1 MYCKVTHP
9 ILSYAAVQQQ
19 CQQLD
24 QFILNLQTPSSP
36 SPSDPSATSGATSP
50 SALPEAPSPTPG
62 APDAQLPG
70 QFQPAQPSQ
79 LNQLNQ
85 LNQAQTAQQRPNPN
99 PNPKS
104 SQLIPLATVLD
115 SAQGDASWFASPRNA
130 QLMLESA
137 QLPRRELEPGE
148 AGSPLLYRAAG
159 CNRARR
165 CCCTCTKLC
174 DHRCLHDCFV
184 RLWLWKREL
193 DSLGVAT
200 SSAQLNHSV
209 QLSQPAQ
216 PAQPGEGT
224 RVGNTRLVSAASPY
238 FATQCAVLNVYTS
251 YRQLSQVIGS
261 TVSARMNTHIR
272 EAQARGGTNLN
283 AMDYSMQLKLNAKG
297 KPIADPETGR
307 LEVLYWPQSGLCP
320 FCLPDRSYQLKKRM
334 KKVGMPK

>member
-19 CQQLD
+19 HQRLD
-24 QFILNLQTPSSP
+24 RFILNLQTPAP
-36 SPSDPSATSGATSP
+36 APSDPSSSDP
-50 SALPEAPSPTPG
+50 SAVANSTSSIPG

-70 QFQPAQPSQ
+70 QPQSAQPSQ
-79 LNQLNQ
+79 LNQSQ
-85 LNQAQTAQQRPNPN
+85 PQRPQPA
-99 PNPKS
+99 
-104 SQLIPLATVLD
+104 QLIPLATVLD

-130 QLMLESA
+130 QLMLETHCE
-137 QLPRRELEPGE
+137 LPRRELEPGE

-174 DHRCLHDCFV
+174 AHRCLHDCFV

-200 SSAQLNHSV
+200 SPAQLT
-209 QLSQPAQ
+209 Q

-224 RVGNTRLVSAASPY
+224 RVGNARLVSAASPY

-297 KPIADPETGR
+297 KPITDPETGK

>member
-24 QFILNLQTPSSP
+24 QFILNLQTPAP
-36 SPSDPSATSGATSP
+36 APSDPSAASTNPSSTPGA
-50 SALPEAPSPTPG
+50 G
-62 APDAQLPG
+62 APDAQLPD
-70 QFQPAQPSQ
+70 QSQ
-79 LNQLNQ
+79 LSQP
-85 LNQAQTAQQRPNPN
+85 NQAQLT
-99 PNPKS
+99 PKTKP

-130 QLMLESA
+130 QLMLETHCE
-137 QLPRRELEPGE
+137 LPRRELEPGE

-174 DHRCLHDCFV
+174 AHRCLHDCFV

-200 SSAQLNHSV
+200 SLAQL
-209 QLSQPAQ
+209 AQ
-216 PAQPGEGT
+216 PAQAAQLGEKE
-224 RVGNTRLVSAASPY
+224 RSTRLVSAASPY

-261 TVSARMNTHIR
+261 TVSARMNTYIR

-297 KPIADPETGR
+297 KPIADPDTGK
-307 LEVLYWPQSGLCP
+307 LEVLHWPQSGLCP

>member
-9 ILSYAAVQQQ
+9 ILSYAAAQQQ
-19 CQQLD
+19 CHQLD
-24 QFILNLQTPSSP
+24 QFILNLQTLT
-36 SPSDPSATSGATSP
+36 SPSDPSATSSTS
-50 SALPEAPSPTPG
+50 SSTTPG

-70 QFQPAQPSQ
+70 QSQPSQ

-85 LNQAQTAQQRPNPN
+85 LNQQQLK
-99 PNPKS
+99 PKP

-130 QLMLESA
+130 QRCE
-137 QLPRRELEPGE
+137 LPRRELEPGE

-174 DHRCLHDCFV
+174 AHRCLHDCFV

-200 SSAQLNHSV
+200 SPAQLS
-209 QLSQPAQ
+209 
-216 PAQPGEGT
+216 QPGEGT
-224 RVGNTRLVSAASPY
+224 RDGSARLVSSASPY

-261 TVSARMNTHIR
+261 TVSARMNTYIR

-297 KPIADPETGR
+297 KPIADPDTGK

>member
-1 MYCKVTHP
+1 MYCKVTYP

-19 CQQLD
+19 CQRLD
-24 QFILNLQTPSSP
+24 QFILNLQTPGSSP
-36 SPSDPSATSGATSP
+36 SAGAGATS
-50 SALPEAPSPTPG
+50 SG
-62 APDAQLPG
+62 APGAQLPG
-70 QFQPAQPSQ
+70 QSQLNRSQPAQP
-79 LNQLNQ
+79 NQLNR
-85 LNQAQTAQQRPNPN
+85 AQSA
-99 PNPKS
+99 
-104 SQLIPLATVLD
+104 QLIPLATVLD
-115 SAQGDASWFASPRNA
+115 SAQGDAIWFASPRNA
-130 QLMLESA
+130 QHREP
-137 QLPRRELEPGE
+137 PRRELELSE

-174 DHRCLHDCFV
+174 AQRCLHDCFV

-200 SSAQLNHSV
+200 SPAQLSE
-209 QLSQPAQ
+209 QGGS
-216 PAQPGEGT
+216 
-224 RVGNTRLVSAASPY
+224 TRLVSAASPY

-261 TVSARMNTHIR
+261 TVSARMNTYIR

>member
-1 MYCKVTHP
+1 MYCKVTYP
-9 ILSYAAVQQQ
+9 ILSYTAVQQQ
-19 CQQLD
+19 CQRLD
-24 QFILNLQTPSSP
+24 QFILNLQTPP
-36 SPSDPSATSGATSP
+36 GMGA
-50 SALPEAPSPTPG
+50 G
-62 APDAQLPG
+62 APDAQLPS
-70 QFQPAQPSQ
+70 QSQLNRSQPAQP
-79 LNQLNQ
+79 NQLNQ
-85 LNQAQTAQQRPNPN
+85 
-99 PNPKS
+99 
-104 SQLIPLATVLD
+104 QLIPLATVLD
-115 SAQGDASWFASPRNA
+115 SAQGDAIWFASPRNA
-130 QLMLESA
+130 QLLLESA
-137 QLPRRELEPGE
+137 QLPRRELELSE

-174 DHRCLHDCFV
+174 AQRCLHDCFV

-193 DSLGVAT
+193 DSLGIAT
-200 SSAQLNHSV
+200 SPAQLSE
-209 QLSQPAQ
+209 QGGSA
-216 PAQPGEGT
+216 
-224 RVGNTRLVSAASPY
+224 RLVSAASPY

-251 YRQLSQVIGS
+251 YKQLSQVIGS
-261 TVSARMNTHIR
+261 TVSARMNTYIR

>member
-1 MYCKVTHP
+1 MYCKVTYP
-9 ILSYAAVQQQ
+9 ILDQTATQQLDH
-19 CQQLD
+19 QLD
-24 QFILNLQTPSSP
+24 QFILNLQAMSSAAT
-36 SPSDPSATSGATSP
+36 SSATDS
-50 SALPEAPSPTPG
+50 SAG

-70 QFQPAQPSQ
+70 QAQPK
-79 LNQLNQ
+79 
-85 LNQAQTAQQRPNPN
+85 P
-99 PNPKS
+99 

-115 SAQGDASWFASPRNA
+115 SAQGDAIWFASPRNA
-130 QLMLESA
+130 QLMLNSA
-137 QLPRRELEPGE
+137 QLNPPQLNCKLPRRELEPGE

-174 DHRCLHDCFV
+174 THRCLHDCFM

-193 DSLGVAT
+193 DSLGIVT
-200 SSAQLNHSV
+200 MQPSAAGQK
-209 QLSQPAQ
+209 
-216 PAQPGEGT
+216 
-224 RVGNTRLVSAASPY
+224 LVSAASPY

-261 TVSARMNTHIR
+261 TVSARMNTYVR

>member
-9 ILSYAAVQQQ
+9 IPSYAAAQQQ

-24 QFILNLQTPSSP
+24 QFILNLQTPPNP
-36 SPSDPSATSGATSP
+36 SPSDPSAGEGATNPTNP
-50 SALPEAPSPTPG
+50 SATGPSATPG

-70 QFQPAQPSQ
+70 QSQPNQLSQ
-79 LNQLNQ
+79 LNQQRAQPNQ
-85 LNQAQTAQQRPNPN
+85 TQPQP
-99 PNPKS
+99 
-104 SQLIPLATVLD
+104 QLIPLATVLD
-115 SAQGDASWFASPRNA
+115 SAQGDAIWFASPRNA
-130 QLMLESA
+130 KLMRNLA
-137 QLPRRELEPGE
+137 QPNCELPNRELELGLGE
-148 AGSPLLYRAAG
+148 AGSPLLYRVTG

-174 DHRCLHDCFV
+174 AHRCLHDCFA

-200 SSAQLNHSV
+200 SPA

-216 PAQPGEGT
+216 PAQAAQLGEKE
-224 RVGNTRLVSAASPY
+224 RNTRLVSAASPY

-251 YRQLSQVIGS
+251 YKQLTQVIGS
-261 TVSARMNTHIR
+261 TVSARMNTYIR

-297 KPIADPETGR
+297 KPIADPDTGK

-320 FCLPDRSYQLKKRM
+320 FCLPDRSYQLKKRK
-334 KKVGMPK
+334 KKVGESHN

>member
-9 ILSYAAVQQQ
+9 ILSYAAAQQQ

-24 QFILNLQTPSSP
+24 QFILNLQTPP
-36 SPSDPSATSGATSP
+36 SPSAPSSSSTSTVATNPSATPGAG
-50 SALPEAPSPTPG
+50 AG
-62 APDAQLPG
+62 APDAQLQG
-70 QFQPAQPSQ
+70 QAQ
-79 LNQLNQ
+79 LN
-85 LNQAQTAQQRPNPN
+85 
-99 PNPKS
+99 PKTKP

-115 SAQGDASWFASPRNA
+115 SAQGDAIWFASPRNA
-130 QLMLESA
+130 QLMLNSLQLNPSQPNCE
-137 QLPRRELEPGE
+137 LPRRELEPGE
-148 AGSPLLYRAAG
+148 AGSSLLYRATG

-174 DHRCLHDCFV
+174 EHRCLHDCFV

-200 SSAQLNHSV
+200 SPAQLT
-209 QLSQPAQ
+209 QLAQ

>member
-1 MYCKVTHP
+1 MYCKVTYP

-24 QFILNLQTPSSP
+24 QFILNLQTLSTDSSP
-36 SPSDPSATSGATSP
+36 SARAGAGATSP
-50 SALPEAPSPTPG
+50 SATPEAGAG

-70 QFQPAQPSQ
+70 QSQPKP
-79 LNQLNQ
+79 
-85 LNQAQTAQQRPNPN
+85 
-99 PNPKS
+99 

-115 SAQGDASWFASPRNA
+115 SAQGDAIWFASPRNA
-130 QLMLESA
+130 QLMLNPA
-137 QLPRRELEPGE
+137 QPNCELPRRELEPGE

-174 DHRCLHDCFV
+174 AHRCLHDCFV

-200 SSAQLNHSV
+200 NPA
-209 QLSQPAQ
+209 QLSQPSERGGSA
-216 PAQPGEGT
+216 
-224 RVGNTRLVSAASPY
+224 RLVSAASPH

-261 TVSARMNTHIR
+261 TVSARMNTYVR

>member
-1 MYCKVTHP
+1 MYCKVNYRVAPTESE
-9 ILSYAAVQQQ
+9 LRSTTA
-19 CQQLD
+19 QLD
-24 QFILNLQTPSSP
+24 QLILNLQT
-36 SPSDPSATSGATSP
+36 
-50 SALPEAPSPTPG
+50 L
-62 APDAQLPG
+62 DAQLPG
-70 QFQPAQPSQ
+70 QSQLAQPSQ
-79 LNQLNQ
+79 LNQ
-85 LNQAQTAQQRPNPN
+85 QQSKPA
-99 PNPKS
+99 
-104 SQLIPLATVLD
+104 QLIPLATVLD
-115 SAQGDASWFASPRNA
+115 SAQGDAIWFASPRNA
-130 QLMLESA
+130 QLMLEPSQLNCA
-137 QLPRRELEPGE
+137 LPRRELEPGE

-174 DHRCLHDCFV
+174 AHRCLHDCFV

-193 DSLGVAT
+193 DSLGIAT
-200 SSAQLNHSV
+200 RPNAGEQLESK
-209 QLSQPAQ
+209 
-216 PAQPGEGT
+216 
-224 RVGNTRLVSAASPY
+224 LVSAASPY

-251 YRQLSQVIGS
+251 YKQLSQVIGS
-261 TVSARMNTHIR
+261 TVSARMNTYVR

>member
-1 MYCKVTHP
+1 MYCKVTYP

-24 QFILNLQTPSSP
+24 QFILNLQTLT
-36 SPSDPSATSGATSP
+36 PSDPSAASTSP
-50 SALPEAPSPTPG
+50 SATPGAG

-70 QFQPAQPSQ
+70 QSQSAQPSQ
-79 LNQLNQ
+79 LNQR
-85 LNQAQTAQQRPNPN
+85 RPKS
-99 PNPKS
+99 NPKT

-130 QLMLESA
+130 QLMLETHCE
-137 QLPRRELEPGE
+137 LPRRELELSE

-174 DHRCLHDCFV
+174 AYRCLHDCFV

-193 DSLGVAT
+193 DSLGIAT
-200 SSAQLNHSV
+200 SPA

-216 PAQPGEGT
+216 AAQLGEKE
-224 RVGNTRLVSAASPY
+224 RNTRLVSAASPY

-251 YRQLSQVIGS
+251 YKQLSQVIGS
-261 TVSARMNTHIR
+261 TVSARMNTYIR

-320 FCLPDRSYQLKKRM
+320 FCLPDRSYQLKKRK
-334 KKVGMPK
+334 KKVGESHK

>member
-9 ILSYAAVQQQ
+9 IPSYAAAQQQ

-24 QFILNLQTPSSP
+24 QFILNLQTPSS
-36 SPSDPSATSGATSP
+36 SPGASDPSTTPGAG
-50 SALPEAPSPTPG
+50 AG

-70 QFQPAQPSQ
+70 QSQPNQTQP
-79 LNQLNQ
+79 
-85 LNQAQTAQQRPNPN
+85 
-99 PNPKS
+99 
-104 SQLIPLATVLD
+104 QLIPLATVLD
-115 SAQGDASWFASPRNA
+115 SAQGDAIWFASPRNA
-130 QLMLESA
+130 QLMRNKPPQPNCE
-137 QLPRRELEPGE
+137 LPQRELELSE
-148 AGSPLLYRAAG
+148 TGSPLLYRVTG

-174 DHRCLHDCFV
+174 AHRCLHDCFV

-200 SSAQLNHSV
+200 SPA

-216 PAQPGEGT
+216 AAQLGEKE
-224 RVGNTRLVSAASPY
+224 RSTRLVSAASPY

-251 YRQLSQVIGS
+251 YKQLTQVIGS
-261 TVSARMNTHIR
+261 TVSARMNTYIR

-297 KPIADPETGR
+297 KPIADPDTGK

-320 FCLPDRSYQLKKRM
+320 FCLPDRSYQLKKRK
-334 KKVGMPK
+334 KKVGESHK

>member
-9 ILSYAAVQQQ
+9 ILSYAAAQQQ
-19 CQQLD
+19 CHQLD
-24 QFILNLQTPSSP
+24 QFILNLQTPP
-36 SPSDPSATSGATSP
+36 STTPGAG
-50 SALPEAPSPTPG
+50 AGAPSSG

-70 QFQPAQPSQ
+70 Q
-79 LNQLNQ
+79 
-85 LNQAQTAQQRPNPN
+85 
-99 PNPKS
+99 

-115 SAQGDASWFASPRNA
+115 SAQGDAIWFASPRNV
-130 QLMLESA
+130 QLMLESS

-148 AGSPLLYRAAG
+148 AGSQLLYRAAG

-200 SSAQLNHSV
+200 SPA
-209 QLSQPAQ
+209 QLSQL
-216 PAQPGEGT
+216 GERDGS
-224 RVGNTRLVSAASPY
+224 TRLVSAASPH

-251 YRQLSQVIGS
+251 YQQLSQVIGS
-261 TVSARMNTHIR
+261 TVSARMNTYIR

-297 KPIADPETGR
+297 KPIADPETGK

-320 FCLPDRSYQLKKRM
+320 FCLPDRSYQLKKRK
-334 KKVGMPK
+334 KKVGESHK

>member
-9 ILSYAAVQQQ
+9 ILNQTAVQQQ
-19 CQQLD
+19 CHQLD
-24 QFILNLQTPSSP
+24 QFILNLQTP
-36 SPSDPSATSGATSP
+36 PSAPPGAGATS
-50 SALPEAPSPTPG
+50 SG
-62 APDAQLPG
+62 APDAQLPS
-70 QFQPAQPSQ
+70 QSQPSQ
-79 LNQLNQ
+79 LSQ
-85 LNQAQTAQQRPNPN
+85 LNQAQAAQ
-99 PNPKS
+99 PKP

-130 QLMLESA
+130 QLMLESS

-174 DHRCLHDCFV
+174 AHRCLHDCFV

-200 SSAQLNHSV
+200 SPA

-224 RVGNTRLVSAASPY
+224 RDGSTRLVSAASPY

-261 TVSARMNTHIR
+261 TVSARMNTYIQ

-297 KPIADPETGR
+297 KPIADPDTGK

>member
-9 ILSYAAVQQQ
+9 ILNQTAVQQQ
-19 CQQLD
+19 CHQLD
-24 QFILNLQTPSSP
+24 QFILTLQTLTPN
-36 SPSDPSATSGATSP
+36 DPSAISSTNPSTTPGA
-50 SALPEAPSPTPG
+50 G

-70 QFQPAQPSQ
+70 QSQPAQPSQ
-79 LNQLNQ
+79 LNQ
-85 LNQAQTAQQRPNPN
+85 QRP
-99 PNPKS
+99 

-130 QLMLESA
+130 QCCEP
-137 QLPRRELEPGE
+137 PRRELEPGE

-174 DHRCLHDCFV
+174 AHRCLHDCFV

-193 DSLGVAT
+193 DSLGIVTMQPSVAG
-200 SSAQLNHSV
+200 QK
-209 QLSQPAQ
+209 
-216 PAQPGEGT
+216 
-224 RVGNTRLVSAASPY
+224 LVSAASPY

-251 YRQLSQVIGS
+251 YKQLSQVIGS

-297 KPIADPETGR
+297 KPIADPETGK

>member
-1 MYCKVTHP
+1 MYCRVTHP
-9 ILSYAAVQQQ
+9 ILDQTAVQQQ
-19 CQQLD
+19 CHQLD
-24 QFILNLQTPSSP
+24 QFILNLQTPSS
-36 SPSDPSATSGATSP
+36 SDPSAAPTNP
-50 SALPEAPSPTPG
+50 SSTPG

-70 QFQPAQPSQ
+70 QAQ
-79 LNQLNQ
+79 L
-85 LNQAQTAQQRPNPN
+85 T
-99 PNPKS
+99 PKTKP

-115 SAQGDASWFASPRNA
+115 STQGDAIWFASPRNA
-130 QLMLESA
+130 QLLLESA
-137 QLPRRELEPGE
+137 QLPKRELEPGE

-159 CNRARR
+159 CNQARR

-174 DHRCLHDCFV
+174 AHRCLHDCFV

-193 DSLGVAT
+193 DSLGIAT
-200 SSAQLNHSV
+200 SPAQL
-209 QLSQPAQ
+209 AQ

-238 FATQCAVLNVYTS
+238 FATQCAVLNVYAS

-261 TVSARMNTHIR
+261 TVSARMNTYIR

-297 KPIADPETGR
+297 KSIADPETGK

>member
-1 MYCKVTHP
+1 MYCKVTYP

-19 CQQLD
+19 CQRLD
-24 QFILNLQTPSSP
+24 QFILNLQTLRPTDSSA
-36 SPSDPSATSGATSP
+36 ATSSDLNTIPGA
-50 SALPEAPSPTPG
+50 G

-70 QFQPAQPSQ
+70 SAPSRAQPAQP
-79 LNQLNQ
+79 NQLNQ
-85 LNQAQTAQQRPNPN
+85 
-99 PNPKS
+99 
-104 SQLIPLATVLD
+104 QLIPLATVLD
-115 SAQGDASWFASPRNA
+115 SAQGDAIWFASPRNA
-130 QLMLESA
+130 QLMLNSA
-137 QLPRRELEPGE
+137 QLNPSQLNCKLPRRELEPGE

-174 DHRCLHDCFV
+174 AQRCLHDCFV

-193 DSLGVAT
+193 DSLGIAT
-200 SSAQLNHSV
+200 S
-209 QLSQPAQ
+209 PAQ
-216 PAQPGEGT
+216 PSQSTERG
-224 RVGNTRLVSAASPY
+224 GNTRLVSAASPY

-261 TVSARMNTHIR
+261 TVSARMNTYIR

-283 AMDYSMQLKLNAKG
+283 AMDYSMQLKLSAKG
-297 KPIADPETGR
+297 KPIADPETGK

>member
-1 MYCKVTHP
+1 MYCKVHYRVASSP
-9 ILSYAAVQQQ
+9 EAQHQQELLLN
-19 CQQLD
+19 QLV
-24 QFILNLQTPSSP
+24 LNLQTLDPAGSTSS
-36 SPSDPSATSGATSP
+36 TSLNT
-50 SALPEAPSPTPG
+50 TPG

-70 QFQPAQPSQ
+70 QSQPSQ
-79 LNQLNQ
+79 LSQLNQ
-85 LNQAQTAQQRPNPN
+85 TQAAQQRPSPS
-99 PNPKS
+99 P

-115 SAQGDASWFASPRNA
+115 STQGDASWFASPRNA
-130 QLMLESA
+130 QLLLETA

-148 AGSPLLYRAAG
+148 VGSPLLYRAVG
-159 CNRARR
+159 CNRARK
-165 CCCTCTKLC
+165 CCCTCTRLC
-174 DHRCLHDCFV
+174 AHRCLHDCFV

-200 SSAQLNHSV
+200 SPAQL
-209 QLSQPAQ
+209 
-216 PAQPGEGT
+216 AQPGEKDGS
-224 RVGNTRLVSAASPY
+224 TRLVSAASPY

-261 TVSARMNTHIR
+261 TVSARMNTYIR

-297 KPIADPETGR
+297 KPIADPDTGK

>member
-1 MYCKVTHP
+1 MYCKVTYP

-19 CQQLD
+19 YQRLD
-24 QFILNLQTPSSP
+24 QFILNLQTP
-36 SPSDPSATSGATSP
+36 
-50 SALPEAPSPTPG
+50 PG
-62 APDAQLPG
+62 MGDAQLPG
-70 QFQPAQPSQ
+70 QSQPAQP
-79 LNQLNQ
+79 NQ
-85 LNQAQTAQQRPNPN
+85 
-99 PNPKS
+99 PKP

-115 SAQGDASWFASPRNA
+115 SAQGDAIWFASPRNA

-137 QLPRRELEPGE
+137 QLPRRELELSE

-174 DHRCLHDCFV
+174 AQRCLHDCFV

-193 DSLGVAT
+193 DSLGIAT
-200 SSAQLNHSV
+200 SPAQLSE
-209 QLSQPAQ
+209 QGGSA
-216 PAQPGEGT
+216 
-224 RVGNTRLVSAASPY
+224 RLVSAASPY

-261 TVSARMNTHIR
+261 TVSARMNTYIR

>member
-19 CQQLD
+19 HQQLD
-24 QFILNLQTPSSP
+24 QFILNLQTPGS
-36 SPSDPSATSGATSP
+36 SDPSAVTTS
-50 SALPEAPSPTPG
+50 PG

-70 QFQPAQPSQ
+70 QPQPAQP
-79 LNQLNQ
+79 NQLSQ
-85 LNQAQTAQQRPNPN
+85 PQP
-99 PNPKS
+99 
-104 SQLIPLATVLD
+104 QLIPLATVLD

-130 QLMLESA
+130 QCCE
-137 QLPRRELEPGE
+137 LPRRELEPGE

-174 DHRCLHDCFV
+174 EHRCLHDCFV

-200 SSAQLNHSV
+200 SPA

-216 PAQPGEGT
+216 PAQPGEDT

-261 TVSARMNTHIR
+261 TVSARMNTYIR

-297 KPIADPETGR
+297 KPIADPDTGK

>member
-24 QFILNLQTPSSP
+24 QFILNLQTPPSS
-36 SPSDPSATSGATSP
+36 SDPSASASSSAGAISSSATDP
-50 SALPEAPSPTPG
+50 STTPG

-70 QFQPAQPSQ
+70 QSQPAQPSQ
-79 LNQLNQ
+79 LNQHN
-85 LNQAQTAQQRPNPN
+85 QQRPA
-99 PNPKS
+99 
-104 SQLIPLATVLD
+104 QLIPLATVLD

-130 QLMLESA
+130 QLLLESA

-174 DHRCLHDCFV
+174 AHRCLHDCFV

-193 DSLGVAT
+193 DSLGIA
-200 SSAQLNHSV
+200 A

-216 PAQPGEGT
+216 PGEGA

-261 TVSARMNTHIR
+261 TVSARMNTYVR

-297 KPIADPETGR
+297 KPIADPDTGK

>member
-9 ILSYAAVQQQ
+9 ILNQTAVQQQ
-19 CQQLD
+19 CHQLD
-24 QFILNLQTPSSP
+24 QFILNLQTLT
-36 SPSDPSATSGATSP
+36 PSDPSAISSTTPSTTPGA
-50 SALPEAPSPTPG
+50 G

-70 QFQPAQPSQ
+70 QSQPAQLSQ
-79 LNQLNQ
+79 H
-85 LNQAQTAQQRPNPN
+85 RP
-99 PNPKS
+99 
-104 SQLIPLATVLD
+104 QLIPLATVLD
-115 SAQGDASWFASPRNA
+115 SAQGDAIWFASPRNA
-130 QLMLESA
+130 QLMLEPS
-137 QLPRRELEPGE
+137 QPNCKLPRRELEPGE

-174 DHRCLHDCFV
+174 AHRCLHDCFV

-193 DSLGVAT
+193 DSLGIAT
-200 SSAQLNHSV
+200 R
-209 QLSQPAQ
+209 
-216 PAQPGEGT
+216 PGESSETGQH
-224 RVGNTRLVSAASPY
+224 LVSAASPY

-251 YRQLSQVIGS
+251 YKQLSQVIGS
-261 TVSARMNTHIR
+261 TVSARMNTYVR

>member
-1 MYCKVTHP
+1 MYCKVTYP
-9 ILSYAAVQQQ
+9 ILSYTAAQQQ

-24 QFILNLQTPSSP
+24 QFILNLQTPP
-36 SPSDPSATSGATSP
+36 GATNPSATPGA
-50 SALPEAPSPTPG
+50 G

-70 QFQPAQPSQ
+70 QSQSAQPSQ
-79 LNQLNQ
+79 LNQ
-85 LNQAQTAQQRPNPN
+85 QQSKP
-99 PNPKS
+99 
-104 SQLIPLATVLD
+104 QLIPLATVLD

-130 QLMLESA
+130 QLMLETAPSCE
-137 QLPRRELEPGE
+137 LPRRELEPGE
-148 AGSPLLYRAAG
+148 AGSSLLYRAAG

-174 DHRCLHDCFV
+174 AHRCLHDCFV

-200 SSAQLNHSV
+200 SPA
-209 QLSQPAQ
+209 QLSQL
-216 PAQPGEGT
+216 GT
-224 RVGNTRLVSAASPY
+224 RDEGTRLVSAASPY

-283 AMDYSMQLKLNAKG
+283 SMDYSMQLKLNAKG

>member
-1 MYCKVTHP
+1 MYCKVTYP

-19 CQQLD
+19 CQRLD
-24 QFILNLQTPSSP
+24 QLILNLQTLTP
-36 SPSDPSATSGATSP
+36 SPGA
-50 SALPEAPSPTPG
+50 EAASLNTTPG
-62 APDAQLPG
+62 AINSSAPDAQLPG
-70 QFQPAQPSQ
+70 QSQ
-79 LNQLNQ
+79 LNRSQPARPSQ
-85 LNQAQTAQQRPNPN
+85 HDQTQP
-99 PNPKS
+99 
-104 SQLIPLATVLD
+104 QLIPLATVLD
-115 SAQGDASWFASPRNA
+115 SAQGDAIWFASPRNA
-130 QLMLESA
+130 QLMLETA
-137 QLPRRELEPGE
+137 QLEPPQPNCELPRRELEPGE

-174 DHRCLHDCFV
+174 AHRCLHDCFV

-200 SSAQLNHSV
+200 SPA
-209 QLSQPAQ
+209 QLSQPSER
-216 PAQPGEGT
+216 GES
-224 RVGNTRLVSAASPY
+224 TRLVPAASPY

-261 TVSARMNTHIR
+261 TVSARMNTYIR

-307 LEVLYWPQSGLCP
+307 LEVLHWPQSGLCP

>member
-19 CQQLD
+19 HQRLD
-24 QFILNLQTPSSP
+24 QFILNLQTPAP
-36 SPSDPSATSGATSP
+36 PPSASASAVTTSSVANSL
-50 SALPEAPSPTPG
+50 SATPG

-70 QFQPAQPSQ
+70 QSH
-79 LNQLNQ
+79 L
-85 LNQAQTAQQRPNPN
+85 T
-99 PNPKS
+99 
-104 SQLIPLATVLD
+104 PLATVLD

-130 QLMLESA
+130 QLLLESA
-137 QLPRRELEPGE
+137 QLPRRELEPSE

-200 SSAQLNHSV
+200 SPAQLNHSV

-216 PAQPGEGT
+216 PGERG
-224 RVGNTRLVSAASPY
+224 GSTRLVSAASPY

-251 YRQLSQVIGS
+251 YKQLSQVIGS
-261 TVSARMNTHIR
+261 TVSARMNTYIR

-297 KPIADPETGR
+297 KPIADPETGK

>member
-9 ILSYAAVQQQ
+9 IPSYAAAQQQ

-24 QFILNLQTPSSP
+24 QLILNLQTPPSSSP
-36 SPSDPSATSGATSP
+36 SNPSAPQGPSVLNPSATSPSSGAG
-50 SALPEAPSPTPG
+50 AGAG

-70 QFQPAQPSQ
+70 QSRPQP
-79 LNQLNQ
+79 
-85 LNQAQTAQQRPNPN
+85 
-99 PNPKS
+99 
-104 SQLIPLATVLD
+104 QLIPLATVLD
-115 SAQGDASWFASPRNA
+115 SAQGDAIWFASPRNA
-130 QLMLESA
+130 QLMRDNPP
-137 QLPRRELEPGE
+137 QLNCELPNRELELSE
-148 AGSPLLYRAAG
+148 TGSPLLYRVTG

-174 DHRCLHDCFV
+174 AHRCLHDCFV

-200 SSAQLNHSV
+200 SPA

-216 PAQPGEGT
+216 PAQATQLGEKERG
-224 RVGNTRLVSAASPY
+224 TRLVSAASPY

-251 YRQLSQVIGS
+251 YKQLSQVIGS
-261 TVSARMNTHIR
+261 TVSARMNTYVR

-297 KPIADPETGR
+297 KPIADPDTGR

-320 FCLPDRSYQLKKRM
+320 FCLPDRSYQLKKRK
-334 KKVGMPK
+334 KKVGESHK

>member
-1 MYCKVTHP
+1 MYCKVNYRVAPAESELRSTT
-9 ILSYAAVQQQ
+9 A
-19 CQQLD
+19 QLD
-24 QFILNLQTPSSP
+24 QLILNLQILPS
-36 SPSDPSATSGATSP
+36 T
-50 SALPEAPSPTPG
+50 G

-70 QFQPAQPSQ
+70 NTPSQ
-79 LNQLNQ
+79 AQSNQLN
-85 LNQAQTAQQRPNPN
+85 QQRPNP
-99 PNPKS
+99 

-115 SAQGDASWFASPRNA
+115 SAQGDAIWFASPRNA
-130 QLMLESA
+130 QHCELL
-137 QLPRRELEPGE
+137 RRELEPGE

-174 DHRCLHDCFV
+174 THRCLHDCFV

-200 SSAQLNHSV
+200 SPAQLSE
-209 QLSQPAQ
+209 QGGSA
-216 PAQPGEGT
+216 
-224 RVGNTRLVSAASPY
+224 RLVSAASPY

-261 TVSARMNTHIR
+261 TVSARMNTYVR

-283 AMDYSMQLKLNAKG
+283 SMDYSMQLKLNAKG

>member
-19 CQQLD
+19 QRQLD
-24 QFILNLQTPSSP
+24 QFILNLQTPSS
-36 SPSDPSATSGATSP
+36 SSDPSAVANRT
-50 SALPEAPSPTPG
+50 G

-70 QFQPAQPSQ
+70 QSQPNQLSQLSQAQAAQPQPA
-79 LNQLNQ
+79 
-85 LNQAQTAQQRPNPN
+85 
-99 PNPKS
+99 
-104 SQLIPLATVLD
+104 QLIPLATVLD
-115 SAQGDASWFASPRNA
+115 SAQGDAIWFASPRNA
-130 QLMLESA
+130 QLKPPQPNCE
-137 QLPRRELEPGE
+137 LPKRELEPGE
-148 AGSPLLYRAAG
+148 AGSPLLYRAVG

-174 DHRCLHDCFV
+174 AHRCLHDCFV

-200 SSAQLNHSV
+200 SPA

-216 PAQPGEGT
+216 PGKGT
-224 RVGNTRLVSAASPY
+224 RDGNTRLVSAASPY

-261 TVSARMNTHIR
+261 TVSARMNMYIR

-297 KPIADPETGR
+297 KPIADPETGK

>member
-1 MYCKVTHP
+1 MYCRVTHP
-9 ILSYAAVQQQ
+9 ILNQAVVQQQ
-19 CQQLD
+19 HQRLD
-24 QFILNLQTPSSP
+24 QFILNLQTPPGESDPNSSP
-36 SPSDPSATSGATSP
+36 SATNPNAGA
-50 SALPEAPSPTPG
+50 G

-70 QFQPAQPSQ
+70 QSQPKPKPK
-79 LNQLNQ
+79 
-85 LNQAQTAQQRPNPN
+85 PNP
-99 PNPKS
+99 

-130 QLMLESA
+130 QRCE
-137 QLPRRELEPGE
+137 LPRRELEPGE

-159 CNRARR
+159 CNQARR

-174 DHRCLHDCFV
+174 AHRCLHDCFV

-193 DSLGVAT
+193 DSLGIAT
-200 SSAQLNHSV
+200 SPA

-216 PAQPGEGT
+216 AAQPGEKE
-224 RVGNTRLVSAASPY
+224 RNTRLVSAASPY

-251 YRQLSQVIGS
+251 YKQLSQVIGS
-261 TVSARMNTHIR
+261 TVSARMNTYIR

-297 KPIADPETGR
+297 KPIADPDTGK